1 MLRDFKVIKVN
12 NLNETLQLINSIN
25 EPYRFIC
32 GGTDVL
38 VKAKDNP
45 AYVKLLVDI
54 SSLTELTGIEE
65 RKSTFV
71 IGSGVRHL
79 QLIKYPAFIKDYS
92 AIIQAVSNIGS
103 PQIRALGTI
112 GGNIGNASP
121 AGDSIP
127 ALMVFDA
134 DVEVRSA
141 DANRTI
147 RLQDFFKGPGKSVIE
162 KNEIITKI
170 VVPKFEGYKSG
181 WKRLGQRSG
190 FAISKV
196 SSAAS
201 LNYAIHPNGSLK
213 LVDIKIALG
222 AVAPVVIR
230 ATETEKFM
238 KNEQT
243 LTKAMLKK
251 ACDILKNEVK
261 PISDVRSTTE
271 YRKAMTAE
279 LFSRI
284 VEEIVPELK

>member
-45 AYVKLLVDI
+45 SYAKLLVDI
-54 SSLTELTGIEE
+54 SSLAELTGIEE

-79 QLIKYPAFIKDYS
+79 QLIKYPAFNKDYS
-92 AIIQAVSNIGS
+92 ALVQAVSNIGS
-103 PQIRALGTI
+103 PQIRALGTL

-134 DVEVRSA
+134 DIEVRSLNS
-141 DANRTI
+141 NRTI
-147 RLQDFFKGPGKSVIE
+147 RLQDFFKGPGRTVLE

-196 SSAAS
+196 SSAAALS
-201 LNYAIHPNGSLK
+201 YSTHPNGSLK
-213 LVDIKIALG
+213 LTDIKIALG
-222 AVAPVVIR
+222 AVAPTVIR
-230 ATETEKFM
+230 AAETEKFM
-238 KNEQT
+238 KAEQT
-243 LTKAMLKK
+243 LTKSMLKK
-251 ACDILKNEVK
+251 ACDILKSEIK
-261 PISDVRSTTE
+261 PISDVRSNAE
-271 YRKAMTAE
+271 YRTAMAAE
-279 LFSRI
+279 LFSQI
-284 VEEIVPELK
+284 VEETVTGLK